1 MRAKYAPAHVGVV
14 QYSFEKFDIGNRIT
28 RIEVLLLNGERKDF
42 EGAEALSALFE
53 WSVCAGVN
61 MLYVWDF
68 YIFGMFCDTWALRS
82 GIPQYSEDIK
92 KNEYG
97 QVQEECWS
105 ALYSGNNGILNFRY
119 TGQRTHRVWK
129 HENLRVG
136 GFHQVEVRGL
146 CAYYG
151 SRHRAEISQNLGI
164 VERDT
169 VEELKILLDACAEG
183 YEAVTGTSFFDPQF
197 VVSTYS
203 PGGAGQQLY
212 LKLRYNKTRKAGL
225 KAYQKEHPQS
235 EAVEDYYRQ
244 RKLLLGGICYA
255 NRRLVGTL
263 LLSRANTWRKYDANG
278 LYSSVCIDA
287 GELGEPEESDF
298 ETFKKDKSGEYAYII
313 TVYGLTMF
321 LKPHRAEV
329 FNDPFTADQSSTI
342 MIENEYALWGEL
354 WEALEEYYYIEEYK
368 VINVMR
374 CKKRADPAMAEY
386 MHKVLDLKAH
396 AKIDNNK
403 PAYLISK
410 IFANA
415 LLGRFS
421 QHHKYT
427 TFEPFY
433 DKEQDIVLFR
443 AAGWNNEWE
452 PRHFDYLRGSYIY
465 TLARVKVM
473 IDALCALGD
482 DMQYSWAYT
491 DTDSIVTNKPFP
503 AAMLDA
509 TASGKYK
516 VEETYQCF
524 GIVCKKCYYG
534 RNVAGEDC
542 YTLAGIPKRKFLEYI
557 HNTFPSATPREL
569 FEYIKNDSELSLEV
583 RTRARGGG
591 GVVVQPFRLGRSIGD
606 IVKEWLI

>member
-1 MRAKYAPAHVGVV
+1 MRNKYTPSHVGVV
-14 QYSFEKFDIGNRIT
+14 QYSFEELSVGNRIT
-28 RIEVLLLNGERKDF
+28 HIDLLLLNGERKSF

-68 YIFGMFCDTWALRS
+68 YIFGMFCDTWALRE
-82 GIPQYSEDIK
+82 GIPQYSDDIK
-92 KNEYG
+92 KGEYG
-97 QVQEECWS
+97 QVREECWS

-119 TGQRTHRVWK
+119 TGERKHRVYK

-164 VERDT
+164 AEKDT
-169 VEELKILLDACAEG
+169 VEELKILLEACAKG
-183 YEAVTGTSFFDPQF
+183 YEAVIGTSFFAPDF

-212 LKLRYNKTRKAGL
+212 LKMRYGKGRMAGL
-225 KAYQKEHPQS
+225 KAYQEEHPQS
-235 EAVEDYYRQ
+235 ESVEDYYRQ

-255 NRRLVGTL
+255 NRRFVGEL
-263 LLSRANTWRKYDANG
+263 LTSRVNVWQKYDVNG
-278 LYSSVCIDA
+278 LYSSVCVEA
-287 GELGEPEESDF
+287 GELGEPELSDF
-298 ETFKKDKSGEYAYII
+298 DTFKKDKSGKYAYII

-321 LKPHRAEV
+321 LKHHRAEV
-329 FNDPFTADQSSTI
+329 FNDPFIADQSPTI
-342 MIENEYALWGEL
+342 MIENEYSLWGEL
-354 WEALEEYYYIEEYK
+354 WNALEDYYDVEEYK
-368 VINVMR
+368 IINVMR
-374 CKKRADPAMAEY
+374 CEKKKDPAMAEY
-386 MHKVLDLKAH
+386 MHKVLGLKAQ
-396 AKIDNNK
+396 AKVDNDK
-403 PAYLISK
+403 PTYLISK

-415 LLGRFS
+415 LLGRLS
-421 QHHKYT
+421 QNHKYT

-433 DKEQDIVLFR
+433 DGEQDVVLFR
-443 AAGWNNEWE
+443 AVGWENEWE
-452 PRHFDYLRGSYIY
+452 ARHFDYLRGSYIY

-473 IDALCALGD
+473 QDVLRALGD
-482 DMQYSWAYT
+482 DMSYSWVYS
-491 DTDSIVTNKPFP
+491 DTDSVVTNKVFP
-503 AAMLDA
+503 QDMVSETEA
-509 TASGKYK
+509 GKYK

-524 GIVCKKCYYG
+524 GIICKKGYYG
-534 RNVAGEDC
+534 RNASGEDC
-542 YTLAGIPKRKFLEYI
+542 YTLAGIPKRKFLEHI
-557 HNTFPSATPREL
+557 HRTFPCATPKEL
-569 FEYIKNDSELSLEV
+569 FNYVKNDSEISLEV

>member
-1 MRAKYAPAHVGVV
+1 MRNKYTPSHVGVV
-14 QYSFEKFDIGNRIT
+14 QYSFEKLDIGNRIT
-28 RIEVLLLNGERKDF
+28 HIEVLLLNGERKYF
-42 EGAEALSALFE
+42 EGVGSLGDMFE
-53 WSVCAGVN
+53 WCVCSGVN

-68 YIFGMFCDTWALRS
+68 YIFGMFCDTWAFRN
-82 GIPQYSEDIK
+82 GIPQYSEDVK
-92 KNEYG
+92 KNNYG

-164 VERDT
+164 VDKDT
-169 VEELKILLDACAEG
+169 VEELKTLLEACANA
-183 YEAVTGTSFFDPQF
+183 YKTITGVSFFDPQF

-212 LKLRYNKTRKAGL
+212 LKTRYNKSRKAGL
-225 KAYQKEHPQS
+225 KAYQKDHPQL
-235 EAVEDYYRQ
+235 EAIEDYYRQ

-255 NRRLVGTL
+255 NRRWTGEL
-263 LLSRANTWRKYDANG
+263 LKSKVNVWRKYDVNG
-278 LYSSVCIDA
+278 LYSSVCVEA
-287 GELGEPEESDF
+287 GELGEPEASDF
-298 ETFKKDKSGEYAYII
+298 ETFQKDKSGKYAYII
-313 TVYGLTMF
+313 TVFGLTMF

-329 FNDPFTADQSSTI
+329 FNDPFTSDQSSTI
-342 MIENEYALWGEL
+342 MIENEYSLWGEL
-354 WEALEEYYYIEEYK
+354 WNTLEEYYDIEEYK
-368 VINVMR
+368 IINVIR
-374 CKKRADPAMAEY
+374 CEKRKDPAMAEY
-386 MHKVLDLKAH
+386 MQKVLGLKAQ
-396 AKIDNNK
+396 AKLSNNK
-403 PAYLISK
+403 PLYLVSK

-427 TFEPFY
+427 TFKPFY
-433 DKEQDIVLFR
+433 DKEQDIVLFN
-443 AAGWNNEWE
+443 AVGQENEWE
-452 PRHFDYLRGSYIY
+452 ARHFDYLRGSYIY

-473 IDALCALGD
+473 RDALRALGD

-503 AAMLDA
+503 AEMLDA
-509 TASGKYK
+509 TVAGKYK
-516 VEETYQCF
+516 VEETYECF
-524 GIVCKKCYYG
+524 GIICKKGYYG
-534 RNVAGEDC
+534 RNVGGEDC

-557 HNTFPSATPREL
+557 HNAFPSATPGEL
-569 FEYIKNDSELSLEV
+569 FDYIKNDSELSLEV

>member
-1 MRAKYAPAHVGVV
+1 MRNKYTPAHVGVV
-14 QYSFEKFDIGNRIT
+14 QYSFEELNVGNRIT
-28 RIEVLLLNGERKDF
+28 HIEVLLLNGERKSF
-42 EGAEALSALFE
+42 EGVEALAALFE

-68 YIFGMFCDTWALRS
+68 YIFGMFCDTWALRN
-82 GIPQYSEDIK
+82 GIPQYSEDVK
-92 KNEYG
+92 RNDYG
-97 QVQEECWS
+97 QVEESCWS

-164 VERDT
+164 LEKDT
-169 VEELKILLDACAEG
+169 VEELKILLEACANG
-183 YEAVTGTSFFDPQF
+183 YEAITGTSFFDPNF

-212 LKLRYNKTRKAGL
+212 LKLRYNKARKAGL

-255 NRRLVGTL
+255 NRRLVGEL
-263 LLSRANTWRKYDANG
+263 LFSRVNTWRKYDANG
-278 LYSSVCIDA
+278 LYSSVCVDA
-287 GELGEPEESDF
+287 GELGEPEASDF
-298 ETFKKDKSGEYAYII
+298 ETFKKDKSGEYAYIL

-329 FNDPFTADQSSTI
+329 FNDPFTADSSPTI

-354 WEALEEYYYIEEYK
+354 WEALEEYYDIEEYK

-374 CKKRADPAMAEY
+374 CKKREDTAMAAY
-386 MHKVLDLKAH
+386 MRKVLALKES
-396 AKIDNNK
+396 AKVNNDK
-403 PAYLISK
+403 STYLISK

-415 LLGRFS
+415 LLGRLS

-427 TFEPFY
+427 TFAPFY

-443 AAGWNNEWE
+443 AAGWKNEWGS
-452 PRHFDYLRGSYIY
+452 RHFDYLRGSYIY
-465 TLARVKVM
+465 TLARVKIM
-473 IDALCALGD
+473 KDALRGLGA

-503 AAMLDA
+503 AEMVDV
-509 TASGKYK
+509 TVSGKYK
-516 VEETYQCF
+516 VEETYKCF
-524 GIVCKKCYYG
+524 GIICKKGYYG

-542 YTLAGIPKRKFLEYI
+542 YTLAGIPKRKFLEHI
-557 HNTFPSATPREL
+557 HNAFPSATPREL
-569 FEYIKNDSELSLEV
+569 FNYIKNDSELNLEV

>member
-1 MRAKYAPAHVGVV
+1 MRNKYTPSHVGVV
-14 QYSFEKFDIGNRIT
+14 QYSFEKLDIGNRIT

-82 GIPQYSEDIK
+82 GITQYSEDIK
-92 KNEYG
+92 RNERG

-119 TGQRTHRVWK
+119 TGQRTHRIWK

-164 VERDT
+164 VEKDT
-169 VEELKILLDACAEG
+169 VEELKILLDVCAEG

-235 EAVEDYYRQ
+235 EAIEDYYRQ

-255 NRRLVGTL
+255 NRRLVGEL
-263 LLSRANTWRKYDANG
+263 LLSRVNTWRKYDANG

-287 GELGEPEESDF
+287 GELGEPEASDF

-354 WEALEEYYYIEEYK
+354 WEALEEYYDIEEYK

-386 MHKVLDLKAH
+386 MHKVLDLKAQ

-443 AAGWNNEWE
+443 ATGWKNEWE
-452 PRHFDYLRGSYIY
+452 SRHFDYLRGSYIY

-491 DTDSIVTNKPFP
+491 DTDSIITNKPFP

-524 GIVCKKCYYG
+524 GIICKKGYYG

-557 HNTFPSATPREL
+557 HNTFPLATPREL